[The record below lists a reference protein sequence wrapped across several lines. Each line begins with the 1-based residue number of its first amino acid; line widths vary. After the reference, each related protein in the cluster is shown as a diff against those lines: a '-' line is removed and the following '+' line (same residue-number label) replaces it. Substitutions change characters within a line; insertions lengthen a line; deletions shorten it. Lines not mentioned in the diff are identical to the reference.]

1 MECSFYEVNSGLGDG
16 DGSFFLRAAL
26 LHFGST
32 WRGRHVSLEP
42 L

>member
-1 MECSFYEVNSGLGDG
+1 MECSFYEANPGLGDR

-32 WRGRHVSLEP
+32 
-42 L
+42 

>member
-1 MECSFYEVNSGLGDG
+1 MGCSFYMANPGLGDR
-16 DGSFFLRAAL
+16 DGSFFLQAAL
-26 LHFGST
+26 LQFGLT